1 MPKTGLQILNKLSE
15 EANSVKRPNNYVK
28 LLNQR
33 WWSEEEIQIAFNKAI
48 MNCDKKENAINLMY
62 DYLLEKN

>member
-1 MPKTGLQILNKLSE
+1 MPKTTYEIIKHFE
-15 EANSVKRPNNYVK
+15 ECAPNCE
-28 LLNQR
+28 NQR